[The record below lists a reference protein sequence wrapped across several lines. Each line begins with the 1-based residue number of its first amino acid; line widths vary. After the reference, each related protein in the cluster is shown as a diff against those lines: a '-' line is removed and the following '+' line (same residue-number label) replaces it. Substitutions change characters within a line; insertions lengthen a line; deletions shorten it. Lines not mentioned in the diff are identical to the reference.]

1 MKRLKI
7 TDIRKSCCD
16 RGFDLVT
23 AVFLGEDLK
32 ETRVPL
38 LLDEKSILV
47 LESAT
52 AQEETPAIGVHSGD
66 QYIRI
71 RAKPDHGL
79 TIGDQIQFG
88 KDQEKKPLIELHE
101 PHDYRGMKEKSRA

>member
-1 MKRLKI
+1 MIRLMI

-23 AVFLGEDLK
+23 AIILNKDAQNA
-32 ETRVPL
+32 RVPL
-38 LLDEKSILV
+38 LLDEKSILM

-52 AQEETPAIGVHSGD
+52 AQEEIPEIGVHSGD

-71 RAKPDHGL
+71 RAKPDQGMAA
-79 TIGDQIQFG
+79 GDQVQLSQG
-88 KDQEKKPLIELHE
+88 RE
-101 PHDYRGMKEKSRA
+101 PDDIPGGSGRRLS

>member
-1 MKRLKI
+1 MKIVQRSHHTMKQLMI

-23 AVFLGEDLK
+23 AVFLSEDPK
-32 ETRVPL
+32 EPRVPL

-52 AQEETPAIGVHSGD
+52 APEEIAAIGVHSGD

-71 RAKPDHGL
+71 RTKPDHGL
-79 TIGDQIQFG
+79 TVGDQVQLSQG
-88 KDQEKKPLIELHE
+88 REL
-101 PHDYRGMKEKSRA
+101 D

>member
-1 MKRLKI
+1 MTSLMI

-16 RGFDLVT
+16 KGFDLVT
-23 AVFLGEDLK
+23 AIFLSSAGYDAIGLK
-32 ETRVPL
+32 Y
-38 LLDEKSILV
+38 LDEKSLLV

-52 AQEETPAIGVHSGD
+52 AQKEIPAIGVRSGD

-79 TIGDQIQFG
+79 MVGEEIQFG
-88 KDQEKKPLIELHE
+88 
-101 PHDYRGMKEKSRA
+101 

>member
-1 MKRLKI
+1 MTSLMI

-23 AVFLGEDLK
+23 AIFFSRDSDDTIGL
-32 ETRVPL
+32 RS
-38 LLDEKSILV
+38 LDEISLLV

-52 AQEETPAIGVHSGD
+52 AQEEIPAIGVRCGD
-66 QYIRI
+66 QYIRL

-79 TIGDQIQFG
+79 MVGEEIRLD
-88 KDQEKKPLIELHE
+88 
-101 PHDYRGMKEKSRA
+101 GMQ

>member
-1 MKRLKI
+1 MIRLMI

-23 AVFLGEDLK
+23 AVFLDK
-32 ETRVPL
+32 DPHDSRVPL
-38 LLDEKSILV
+38 LLDEKNILV

-52 AQEETPAIGVHSGD
+52 AQEEIPAIGVHSGD

-79 TIGDQIQFG
+79 TVGDQVQISHG
-88 KDQEKKPLIELHE
+88 RELDE
-101 PHDYRGMKEKSRA
+101 IPGGPIRRQS

>member
-1 MKRLKI
+1 MIRLMI

-23 AVFLGEDLK
+23 AVFLGKDPHDS
-32 ETRVPL
+32 RVPL

-52 AQEETPAIGVHSGD
+52 AQEEIPAIGVHSGD

-71 RAKPDHGL
+71 RTKQDHML
-79 TIGDQIQFG
+79 TVGDQVQLSQG
-88 KDQEKKPLIELHE
+88 REKDEIPGSSGRRL
-101 PHDYRGMKEKSRA
+101 S

>member
-1 MKRLKI
+1 MTSLMI

-23 AVFLGEDLK
+23 AIFLS
-32 ETRVPL
+32 RVGYNASGL
-38 LLDEKSILV
+38 RSLDEKSLLV

-52 AQEETPAIGVHSGD
+52 AQEEIPAIGVRCGD

-79 TIGDQIQFG
+79 MVGEEIQFG
-88 KDQEKKPLIELHE
+88 KDR
-101 PHDYRGMKEKSRA
+101 D

>member
-1 MKRLKI
+1 MNQLMI

-23 AVFLGEDLK
+23 AIFLRKDAHNARG
-32 ETRVPL
+32 PL

-52 AQEETPAIGVHSGD
+52 AQEEIPAIGVHCGD

-79 TIGDQIQFG
+79 LVGDQIQFG
-88 KDQEKKPLIELHE
+88 KPHEKKPLIELRQ
-101 PHDYRGMKEKSRA
+101 PDDYRGTRGRS

>member
-1 MKRLKI
+1 MTRLMI

-23 AVFLGEDLK
+23 AIILSKDVHNS
-32 ETRVPL
+32 RVPL

-52 AQEETPAIGVHSGD
+52 AQEVIPAIGVRRGD
-66 QYIRI
+66 QYVRI
-71 RAKPDHGL
+71 RAKSDLGL
-79 TIGDQIQFG
+79 TIGDEIQFG
-88 KDQEKKPLIELHE
+88 KDQEENPLIVMHE
-101 PHDYRGMKEKSRA
+101 PHGYRGAKERSRA

>member
-1 MKRLKI
+1 MKRLMI

-23 AVFLGEDLK
+23 AIFLREDPQDL
-32 ETRVPL
+32 RVPMI
-38 LLDEKSILV
+38 LDEKSILV

-52 AQEETPAIGVHSGD
+52 AQEEIPAIGVHYGD

-79 TIGDQIQFG
+79 TVGDEIQFD
-88 KDQEKKPLIELHE
+88 KDQERTPLIELHQ
-101 PHDYRGMKEKSRA
+101 PHNYRGIKEKSRA

>member
-1 MKRLKI
+1 MTSLMI

-23 AVFLGEDLK
+23 AILLSRDGYDASRLK
-32 ETRVPL
+32 S
-38 LLDEKSILV
+38 LDGRSLLV

-52 AQEETPAIGVHSGD
+52 AEEEMAAIGVRCGD
-66 QYIRI
+66 QYIRM

-79 TIGDQIQFG
+79 MVGEEIRFDGI
-88 KDQEKKPLIELHE
+88 
-101 PHDYRGMKEKSRA
+101 

>member
-1 MKRLKI
+1 MKRLMI

-23 AVFLGEDLK
+23 AVFIREDPK
-32 ETRVPL
+32 DCRVPL

-52 AQEETPAIGVHSGD
+52 APEEIAAIGVHSGN

-79 TIGDQIQFG
+79 TVGDQVQLG
-88 KDQEKKPLIELHE
+88 QGQEL
-101 PHDYRGMKEKSRA
+101 D